1 MNPKNPKYIGIILG
15 VLYGLS
21 LRILWEV
28 EALRDVGGLVT
39 VSFMFFVPFVIGF
52 IRIHFECR
60 VRPDLSVGKMIVI
73 SWQPIFFF
81 LLVTV
86 VTLLEGS
93 ICVAMALPAF
103 MLFSSLG
110 GVTAGYVNR
119 LYARKR
125 NTTLMSVMILPIL
138 VAPIEVNFLELSKT
152 YTVENNITIHASP
165 SVVWQQLGEVDLIQP
180 EELDITLTSLI
191 GVPRPI
197 KASMN
202 ADGVGAVRTSEW
214 EKGVL
219 FREVITSWEPN
230 KKMTYSFDI
239 DPEAI
244 PDHALDKHVK
254 LGGKYFSPLDGGYYL
269 SEDDSG
275 NTVLTLKTKLIDNT
289 NFGVYSRIW
298 GELIFRDFHYSLLK
312 LMKSR
317 AEKSTHSKLNQKGA
331 ASRASA

>member
-1 MNPKNPKYIGIILG
+1 MNPKHPKYIGIILG

-21 LRILWEV
+21 LRWLWEV

-52 IRIHFECR
+52 IRIHFECK
-60 VRPDLSVGKMIVI
+60 VRPSLSVGSMITI

-81 LLVTV
+81 LLATV

-103 MLFSSLG
+103 MFFSSLG
-110 GVTAGYVNR
+110 GIAAGYINR
-119 LYARKR
+119 YIASKR
-125 NTTLMSVMILPIL
+125 NATLMSVVILPIL
-138 VAPIEVNFLELSKT
+138 IAPIEVNFLNLTKT
-152 YTVENNITIHASP
+152 YTVENSITIYASP
-165 SVVWQQLGEVDLIQP
+165 RMVWKQLGEVELIQP
-180 EELDITLTSLI
+180 DELDITLTSLI

-197 KASMN
+197 KASMSS
-202 ADGVGAVRTSEW
+202 DGVGSVRTSEW
-214 EKGVL
+214 EKGVI

-230 KKMTYSFDI
+230 KRMTYSFDI
-239 DPEAI
+239 DPETI

-254 LGGKYFSPLDGGYYL
+254 LGGEYFSPLNGGYYL
-269 SEDDSG
+269 SEDSAG
-275 NTVLTLKTKLIDNT
+275 NTVLTLKTRLIDNT

-298 GELIFRDFHYSLLK
+298 GELIFRDFHNSLLR

-317 AEKSTHSKLNQKGA
+317 SEKFTHNKSSGA
-331 ASRASA
+331 PS